1 MEEPT
6 LYNGAPLAK
15 CELLARLQNNHIVP
29 RTNAEVRANI
39 AACLDAVRVPWDRGN
54 AHRLDIACDDDD
66 ELELVEPTSVP
77 VPARRQRKRSLAKVC
92 EAARK
97 AGADR
102 VIVDGVVI
110 ALSPSAAVPGSNANE
125 WDAVLPEG
133 DHGPH

>member
-110 ALSPSAAVPGSNANE
+110 ALSPSAAVPESNTNE
-125 WDAVLPEG
+125 WDTVLQES